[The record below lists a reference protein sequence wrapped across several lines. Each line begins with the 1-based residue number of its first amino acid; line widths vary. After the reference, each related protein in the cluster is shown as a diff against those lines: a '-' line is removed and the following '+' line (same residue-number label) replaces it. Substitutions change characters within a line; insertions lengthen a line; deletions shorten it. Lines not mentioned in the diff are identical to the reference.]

1 MVGQDVSTVG
11 RGAIGRKPRSLS
23 AGRDPRFGARF
34 VLRIHPI
41 ASATAHALTR
51 LTSGTE
57 TTRPS
62 RNSTT
67 SARSVTRTFRAAAAV
82 AVGTFEV
89 VMPCLGEFGLVLSS
103 DVCDG

>member
-1 MVGQDVSTVG
+1 VWHHGGWSGKMCQQSVAA
-11 RGAIGRKPRSLS
+11 RS
-23 AGRDPRFGARF
+23 AGNRDRYRPVVTRDLAPDSFF
-34 VLRIHPI
+34 VFNPF

-89 VMPCLGEFGLVLSS
+89 VMPCLGEFGLVL
-103 DVCDG
+103 